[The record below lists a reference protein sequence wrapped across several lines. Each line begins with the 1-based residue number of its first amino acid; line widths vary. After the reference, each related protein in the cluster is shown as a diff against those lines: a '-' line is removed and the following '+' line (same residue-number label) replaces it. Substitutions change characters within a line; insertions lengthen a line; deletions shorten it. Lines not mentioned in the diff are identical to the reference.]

1 MLCVKGIFW
10 RCRCYKSNNPS
21 RTYKTENSEEH
32 IVTKYSHIFSM
43 FGKCFKGWGRH
54 FWLQCLSMTSSS
66 HSMEDLQ
73 WVYVSQITVP
83 HYIKINTEFRLVLT
97 FTCGWLSTQ
106 LGLTPSKRKES
117 CFVLKKVAGRCWI
130 WMQLTVNTQAA
141 DGRKNS
147 SYIVPLRRCYI
158 CKIISNTALAAL
170 VCSHTSEE
178 CFLIIQRSLQCCAE
192 LTPAEIWSASQ
203 RSLMKTAVWHLC
215 VLCKRLLLP
224 LWRWNNDI
232 YFSQRKILAVTRAC
246 FHGVLKPW
254 ADLSLNLK
262 F

>member
-1 MLCVKGIFW
+1 
-10 RCRCYKSNNPS
+10 
-21 RTYKTENSEEH
+21 
-32 IVTKYSHIFSM
+32 
-43 FGKCFKGWGRH
+43 
-54 FWLQCLSMTSSS
+54 
-66 HSMEDLQ
+66 
-73 WVYVSQITVP
+73 
-83 HYIKINTEFRLVLT
+83 
-97 FTCGWLSTQ
+97 
-106 LGLTPSKRKES
+106 
-117 CFVLKKVAGRCWI
+117 
-130 WMQLTVNTQAA
+130 MQLTVNTQAA

-158 CKIISNTALAAL
+158 CKIISNTVLAAL

-262 F
+262 FWNFFLLIVHSVFHLWILQATLTRSGRVCPSVRENGIYQPRVSTMSSLWHWIRERVRFQNMCMKIAINIFTMMYSNVFKMHPIRATTVFQQLICEF